1 MADNNTR
8 KQYVITECSL
18 PNVLSDLF
26 DDTVLTQK
34 AISEKSDLN
43 YSTLSA
49 YTNGRS
55 FPTLRCL
62 LYLLDALGKSLVV
75 VDKNEVPKEVHGW
88 WNEINQTATGLP
100 WKYRCS
106 ECGCPQDYTHN
117 YCPNCG
123 AKMEGCGNV

>member
-1 MADNNTR
+1 M
-8 KQYVITECSL
+8 KHKPYYVITEDSL
-18 PNVLSDLF
+18 PNVICDLF
-26 DDTVLTQK
+26 DETPLTQ
-34 AISEKSDLN
+34 IEVSRKSGAC
-43 YSTLSA
+43 YRTMCA
-49 YTNGRS
+49 YKYGRAM
-55 FPTLRCL
+55 PNLRTL
-62 LYLLDALGKSLVV
+62 LYILEVLGKSLVV

-106 ECGCPQDYTHN
+106 ECGCPQDYSHN